1 MSSAG
6 SGHNAE
12 YGTHNELLQE
22 GNPMKLKILQVGEP
36 VLRQPARTLS
46 AEEIQSPPIQ
56 QLIELMRET
65 MYDAPGVGL
74 AAPQIGLPLQLAVIE
89 DRLEYHRDIPAEQ
102 LAARRRVPIPFH
114 VLINPQLSIAQ
125 ASEVAFF
132 EGCLSLAGFVA
143 LVPRALAVQ
152 VHCMNERGEP
162 RVIDAEGWY
171 ARILQHEIDHLNG
184 TLYIDR
190 MEARSFTTSMNY
202 TRFWQEKAVEQVHA
216 DLGLS

>member
-1 MSSAG
+1 
-6 SGHNAE
+6 
-12 YGTHNELLQE
+12 
-22 GNPMKLKILQVGEP
+22 MKLKIIQVGEQ
-36 VLRQPARTLS
+36 VLRQPARPLS

-74 AAPQIGLPLQLAVIE
+74 AAPQVGVPLQLAVIE

-114 VLINPQLSIAQ
+114 VLINPQLSITQ
-125 ASEVAFF
+125 ASEVTFF

-143 LVPRALAVQ
+143 LVPRALAVHVQ
-152 VHCMNERGEP
+152 CMNERGEP

-190 MEARSFTTSMNY
+190 MEARSFMTSINY
-202 TRFWQEKAVEQVHA
+202 TRFWQEKSIEHVRAE
-216 DLGLS
+216 LGLS